1 MGVKG
6 MNLPGD
12 AKLLG
17 MNVAREG
24 AQLLVITENGY
35 GKRTPLTEYPD
46 QNRGGKGVFTIKMT
60 EKKGRLAVMK
70 VVNEEDEVML
80 ISQNGILVR
89 TQISGISQLGRAT
102 QGVRIMNVGESDK
115 VCAVS
120 KIASEEGEEEPETLV

>member
-17 MNVAREG
+17 MNIAQSG
-24 AQLLVITENGY
+24 SQLLVVTENGY

-46 QNRGGKGVFTIKMT
+46 QNRGGKGVYTIKMT

-70 VVNEEDEVML
+70 VVREDDEVML

-89 TQISGISQLGRAT
+89 TQIQGISQLGRST
-102 QGVRIMNVGESDK
+102 QGVRIMNVGDGDK

-120 KIASEEGEEEPETLV
+120 KIAKEEEEEPETLV

>member
-17 MNVAREG
+17 MNIADEG
-24 AQLLVITENGY
+24 GELLVITDNGY

-46 QNRGGKGVFTIKMT
+46 QNRGGKGVFTIRMT
-60 EKKGRLAVMK
+60 EKKGKLAVMK
-70 VVNEEDEVML
+70 VVHPEDEVML

-89 TQISGISQLGRAT
+89 TTIDGISQLGRAT
-102 QGVRIMNVGESDK
+102 QGVRIMNVGAGDK

-120 KIASEEGEEEPETLV
+120 KIAKEEEDNEPDKLV

>member
-17 MNVAREG
+17 MNVAKEN
-24 AQLLVITENGY
+24 AQLLVVTENGY

-46 QNRGGKGVFTIKMT
+46 QNRGGKGVYTIKMT

-70 VVNEEDEVML
+70 VVREDDEVML

-89 TQISGISQLGRAT
+89 THIAGISQLGRAT
-102 QGVRIMNVGESDK
+102 QGVRIMNVGDGDK
-115 VCAVS
+115 VCAIS
-120 KIASEEGEEEPETLV
+120 EIAKEEEEEPETLV

>member
-6 MNLPGD
+6 MNLPGS
-12 AKLLG
+12 ATLLG
-17 MNVAREG
+17 MNVATSGSE
-24 AQLLVITENGY
+24 LLVITENGY

-70 VVNEEDEVML
+70 VVSQEDEVML

-89 TQISGISQLGRAT
+89 TQIQGISQLGRAT
-102 QGVRIMNVGESDK
+102 QGVRIMNVGDGDK

-120 KIASEEGEEEPETLV
+120 KIANESENEDPDTLV

>member
-12 AKLLG
+12 TKLLG
-17 MNVAREG
+17 MNVCQDG
-24 AQLLVITENGY
+24 AELLVITENGY

-46 QNRGGKGVFTIKMT
+46 QNRGGKGVFTIRMT
-60 EKKGRLAVMK
+60 EKKGRLSVMK
-70 VVNEEDEVML
+70 VVKPEDEVML

-102 QGVRIMNVGESDK
+102 QGVRIMNVGQSDK

-120 KIASEEGEEEPETLV
+120 KIATDDGEAEPETLV

>member
-12 AKLLG
+12 AILLG
-17 MNVAREG
+17 MNVAQPDRE
-24 AQLLVITENGY
+24 LLVVTENGY

-60 EKKGRLAVMK
+60 EKKGRLSVMK
-70 VVNEEDEVML
+70 VVQEDDEVML

-89 TQISGISQLGRAT
+89 THIAGISQLGRAT
-102 QGVRIMNVGESDK
+102 QGVRIMNVGDGDK
-115 VCAVS
+115 VCAIS
-120 KIASEEGEEEPETLV
+120 KLAKESEDEEPETLV

>member
-6 MNLPGD
+6 MNLPGS
-12 AKLLG
+12 ATLLG
-17 MNVAREG
+17 MNVATSGSE
-24 AQLLVITENGY
+24 LLVITENGY

-70 VVNEEDEVML
+70 VVSQEDEVML

-89 TQISGISQLGRAT
+89 TQIQGISQLGRAT
-102 QGVRIMNVGESDK
+102 QGVRIMNVGDGDK

-120 KIASEEGEEEPETLV
+120 KIANESEHEDPDTLV

>member
-6 MNLPGD
+6 MNLPGS
-12 AKLLG
+12 ATLLG
-17 MNVAREG
+17 MNVATSGSE
-24 AQLLVITENGY
+24 LLVITENGY

-70 VVNEEDEVML
+70 VVSQEDEVML

-89 TQISGISQLGRAT
+89 TQIQGISQLGRAT
-102 QGVRIMNVGESDK
+102 QGVRIMNVGDGDK

-120 KIASEEGEEEPETLV
+120 KIANESENEDPDTVV

>member
-17 MNVAREG
+17 MNIAQSG
-24 AQLLVITENGY
+24 SQLLVVTENGY

-46 QNRGGKGVFTIKMT
+46 QNRGGKGVYTIKMT

-70 VVNEEDEVML
+70 VVREDDEVML

-89 TQISGISQLGRAT
+89 TQIQGISQLGRST
-102 QGVRIMNVGESDK
+102 QGVRIMNVGDGDR

-120 KIASEEGEEEPETLV
+120 KIAKEEEEEPETLV

>member
-17 MNVAREG
+17 MNVAQEG
-24 AQLLVITENGY
+24 AELLVITENGY

-46 QNRGGKGVFTIKMT
+46 QNRGGKGVFTIRMT
-60 EKKGRLAVMK
+60 EKKGRLSVMK
-70 VVNEEDEVML
+70 VVKPEDEVML

-89 TQISGISQLGRAT
+89 TKISGISQLGRAT

-120 KIASEEGEEEPETLV
+120 KIASEEEEEPETLV